1 VFRPGPVREAEDVF
15 STIDRGRHAEA
26 MAASFLL
33 LQGYAIAARNVRLGP
48 LEIDLVARRG
58 DVLAIVEVKYR
69 RKNVLGGAGGA
80 VGFTKVRHLETAA
93 VRFVRA
99 RGLRGVRLRF
109 DVVLIEPGTDENA
122 LVVRHIRNAFP
133 ATGRYAL

>member
-1 VFRPGPVREAEDVF
+1 VS

-33 LQGYAIAARNVRLGP
+33 LQGYEIAARNVRLGP

-58 DVLAIVEVKYR
+58 DVLAIVEVKFR
-69 RKNVLGGAGGA
+69 QKSVLGGAGGS
-80 VGFTKVRHLETAA
+80 VGSTKVRHLETAA

-99 RGLRGVRLRF
+99 RGLHGVRIRF
-109 DVVLIEPGTDENA
+109 DVVLIESGADENT
-122 LVVRHIRNAFP
+122 LVFRHIKSAFS
-133 ATGRYAL
+133 ATGRYVL